1 MTAAF
6 PFRMAWRQTRG
17 AWRQFLAL
25 VACVA
30 LGVAALVAVGTFAAS
45 LDRGLAREAKVLTG
59 GDLELRSV
67 RPLGGAAQET
77 LAGLRGAGATTT
89 AVREL
94 VAMARHPEAGASLL
108 VELKAVEPAYPLYGR
123 VETVPPRPLG
133 ELLANPSAAVV
144 ERALL
149 ERLGLAVGDALLLGT
164 ARFTITGVIAREPD
178 RAASVVSLGPRV
190 MIGGGAL
197 DATGLLGFGSRVRY
211 RTLVRL
217 PDHVSPRAAQATLE
231 RAIAEPSVRITRFD
245 DTQPGLRRFFAQL
258 ATYLGLVGLA
268 SLLIGGIGVA
278 SAVATFLRRQLATIA
293 VLKCL
298 GADGR
303 TLLAAYLV
311 QVLALGVLGSL
322 AGAALGI
329 VIQPALVGALA
340 PFAPFRLEAT
350 WDAGTV
356 GRALAMGTLTA
367 LLCGLWPL
375 LAIRAVPPALV
386 LRRDVEAAAWRAP
399 RPWRAALPIAAGLA
413 ALAFWQAGSPK
424 LGAIFV
430 GASGAALLVLA
441 GLSRGLIV
449 LARALPPR
457 GGLAFRQGLA
467 GLRRP
472 GGHALR
478 VVVALGTGVMLLV
491 AIALLEASLGRQLA
505 FEGKREAP
513 SFFFVDVQP
522 DQREPFGRLVTAAS
536 GGVAP
541 ALTPVVRGRLAALD
555 GAPVTRDLIQKRKAA
570 APDTVWYFTRE
581 YVLTFAAAPP
591 PGTTITEGRWWTA
604 AEARERAGVSLE
616 EEAARRLGVGV
627 GDRLTFEVQGVPIE
641 VLVMSLRRV
650 DWQSLTT
657 NFFAILSPDALAGA
671 PVTYVATARVP
682 AAAETRLQDE
692 IVAAF
697 PNVTAV
703 PVRAVLERAA
713 AVLGQIGFAV
723 RLVALFSIAAGIVV
737 MVSTL
742 TATRY
747 QRLYET
753 VIWKAIG
760 ATRGTVMRAFAAEYA
775 CLGAAAGLGGTLL
788 AAALA
793 WAVLTLV
800 LKVPWTLEPVTLAGG
815 VIAATAVAV
824 AVGLL
829 ATFRLLGRAPL
840 AVLRQE

>member
-1 MTAAF
+1 
-6 PFRMAWRQTRG
+6 MAWRQTRG

-25 VACVA
+25 FACVA
-30 LGVAALVAVGTFAAS
+30 LGVAALVAVGTFAAA
-45 LDRGLAREAKVLTG
+45 LDRGLAREAKALTG

-67 RPLGGAAQET
+67 RPLGAAVEAS
-77 LAGLRGAGATTT
+77 LAGLRDAGAATT

-94 VAMARHPEAGASLL
+94 VAMARHPAAGTSLL
-108 VELKAVEPAYPLYGR
+108 VELKAVEAAYPLYGR
-123 VETVPPRPLG
+123 VETAPSRPLG
-133 ELLANPSAAVV
+133 ELLGDGRSAVV
-144 ERALL
+144 EPALL
-149 ERLGLAVGDALLLGT
+149 ERLGLAVGDALLLGS
-164 ARFTITGVIAREPD
+164 ARVTITGVVEREPD
-178 RAASVVSLGPRV
+178 RAASVVTLGPRV
-190 MIGGGAL
+190 MVRAEAL

-217 PDHVSPRAAQATLE
+217 PDHVAPAAAQATLE
-231 RAIAEPSVRITRFD
+231 QASPSPSVRVTRFD
-245 DTQPGLRRFFAQL
+245 DTQPGLRRFFSQL
-258 ATYLGLVGLA
+258 AAYLGLVGLA

-278 SAVATFLRRQLATIA
+278 SSVATFLQRQLGTIA

-303 TLLAAYLV
+303 TLLAAYLLQV
-311 QVLALGVLGSL
+311 QALGVLGSL

-329 VIQPALVGALA
+329 AIQPLLVGALA
-340 PFAPFRLEAT
+340 PFAPFRLEPA
-350 WDAGTV
+350 WDGGTV
-356 GRALAMGTLTA
+356 VRAVLMGTLTA

-375 LAIRAVPPALV
+375 LTVRAVPPALV
-386 LRRDVEAAAWRAP
+386 LRRDVEATAWRAP

-430 GASGAALLVLA
+430 GAAAAALVVLAALSRGLLVLA
-441 GLSRGLIV
+441 RV
-449 LARALPPR
+449 LPPR
-457 GGLAFRQGLA
+457 GGLALRQGLA

-472 GGHALR
+472 GGHAMR

-491 AIALLEASLGRQLA
+491 AVALLEASLGHQLA

-522 DQREPFGRLVTAAS
+522 DQREPFGRLVAAAS

-541 ALTPVVRGRLAALD
+541 TLTPVVRGRLAALD
-555 GAPVTRDLIQKRKAA
+555 GTPVTRELIQARKAA
-570 APDTVWYFTRE
+570 SPDTVWYFTRE
-581 YVLTFAAAPP
+581 YVLTFAAEPP
-591 PGTTITEGRWWTA
+591 ARNTLTEGRWWTE
-604 AEARERAGVSLE
+604 AEARERPRVSLE

-627 GDRLTFEVQGVPIE
+627 GARLVFEVQGVPIE
-641 VLVMSLRRV
+641 AEVMSLRKV
-650 DWQSLTT
+650 DWQSLST
-657 NFFAILSPDALAGA
+657 NFFAILSPGALAGA

-682 AAAETRLQDE
+682 AAAETRLQDA

-713 AVLGQIGFAV
+713 TLLGQIGFAV
-723 RLVALFSIAAGIVV
+723 RLVALFSIAAGVVV

-775 CLGAAAGLGGTLL
+775 CLGAAAGVGGTLL

-793 WAVLTLV
+793 WAVLTHV
-800 LKVPWTLEPVTLAGG
+800 LKVRWTLEPATLAGG
-815 VIAATAVAV
+815 VVAATAVAV
-824 AVGLL
+824 AVGLG